1 MFQAYVK
8 GVEAVKARLT
18 EDDPEC
24 VSLQLDAWTAHHTG
38 YMGAILS
45 MSLLG
50 PLFFY
55 PKYWYSF

>member
-1 MFQAYVK
+1 MK
-8 GVEAVKARLT
+8 GVEAVKARLA
-18 EDDPEC
+18 EDDPES

-50 PLFFY
+50 PSFFDPHY
-55 PKYWYSF
+55 CYFS

>member
-1 MFQAYVK
+1 MK

-24 VSLQLDAWTAHHTG
+24 VSLQVDGWTAHHTG
-38 YMGAILS
+38 YMGAILI